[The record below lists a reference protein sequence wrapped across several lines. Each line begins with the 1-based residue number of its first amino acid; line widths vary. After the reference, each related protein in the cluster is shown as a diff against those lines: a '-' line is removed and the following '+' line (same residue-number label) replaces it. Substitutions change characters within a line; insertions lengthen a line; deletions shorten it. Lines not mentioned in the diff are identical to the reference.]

1 MPSATSPSAG
11 VTTGGMLVAEAESRI
26 GDPYVYGATGPNSFD
41 CSGLMQWLYG
51 RFGIKIPR
59 TSEAQFAFGH
69 PVSREQLQQGDLVFS
84 AGSDGSSSH
93 PGHVGMYAGTKDGV
107 PMVIEAPHTGAQVR
121 FTPLAQFDASGYR
134 RIGGVAGVTDAGWTV
149 PVPGLG
155 GVDIPSP
162 GDIAGGLEG
171 AAGGLLSIPKDIV
184 GFFSKATDDLVS
196 TGKFFWAF
204 TQPATWV
211 RIGAGYVGTMC
222 LIAGIVF
229 LVLAGVTEQ

>member
-1 MPSATSPSAG
+1 MPSATPPGGA
-11 VTTGGMLVAEAESRI
+11 TTGAMLVSEAETRI
-26 GDPYVYGATGPNSFD
+26 GDPYVYGATGPNTFD

-59 TSEAQFAFGH
+59 TSEAQWAFGKAI
-69 PVSREQLQQGDLVFS
+69 SREQLQQGDLVFS
-84 AGSDGSSSH
+84 AGSDGTSSH

-121 FTPLAQFDASGYR
+121 FTSLSSFDPSGYR
-134 RIGGVAGVTDAGWTV
+134 RVSGVAGVTDAGWTV
-149 PVPGLG
+149 PIPGVG
-155 GVDIPSP
+155 GVEIPSP
-162 GDIAGGLEG
+162 GDIVGGAED
-171 AAGGLLSIPKDIV
+171 AAGGLLSIPKDII

-204 TQPATWV
+204 TQPSTWV
-211 RIGAGYVGTMC
+211 RVGAGYVGSMF

-229 LVLAGVTEQ
+229 LILAGVTEQ